1 MAWRDALDALM
12 VPGAAWADLFREE
25 TTTTVVGLEDGR
37 IDRAV
42 TGRESG
48 VGLRIVAGGRT
59 YHAHTNDLDPGAL
72 WPARRLRAGRRGGRR
87 SGRVPLRIRHRG
99 GRELHRGRCAGSRAG
114 RHDRT
119 RSGWPTGWPGEWT
132 HGSGRCRSP
141 WPNASQRVSIASPA
155 GEIEGTRRD
164 AVMAVSAIA
173 GDGAALERGYETAG
187 GAGGRVM
194 LDAGTAERL
203 ALSAAERA
211 VRSLGARPAPAGR
224 MPVILSAAAGGTMV
238 HEAIGHGLE
247 NDLAGQ
253 GFSVYTGRIGQQV
266 ASPLVSVVDDP
277 TLPGK
282 RGSYAFDDEGVAAR
296 RNLLVDQG
304 VLRGFISD
312 ILSADRWG
320 GATTGNGRR
329 QSFRHLPI
337 PRMSNT
343 MILPGEHDP
352 AAILADTPAGLFV
365 VRMGGGQV
373 NTVNGDFVF
382 EVSEGYLIDRGRMG
396 EPVRGALLIG
406 NGPEVL
412 RVDRPGRVGPG
423 LGYRHLRQ
431 GRPGRAG
438 GRRPADAAHPR
449 ADRRR
454 ARPVIG
460 AGSCR
465 FPPPRGARQQAARHV
480 GVPRKRHP
488 ARLLDCMGK
497 SVYRKDSRE
506 LP

>member
-1 MAWRDALDALM
+1 MAWRDALEVLM

-25 TTTTVVGLEDGR
+25 TTTTVIALEAGR

-59 YHAHTNDLDPGAL
+59 CHAHTNDPDPGAVM
-72 WPARRLRAGRRGGRR
+72 RLASGLASEAAGGKDT
-87 SGRVPLRIRHRG
+87 PLRIDTGRPNSTGGGAPRAEMAATVELIRLADRLARG
-99 GRELHRGRCAGSRAG
+99 VDSRIRQVSVTVAERES
-114 RHDRT
+114 
-119 RSGWPTGWPGEWT
+119 
-132 HGSGRCRSP
+132 
-141 WPNASQRVSIASPA
+141 RVSIASPA
-155 GEIEGTRRD
+155 GEVEGLRRD
-164 AVMAVSAIA
+164 TVMAVSAIA
-173 GDGAALERGYETAG
+173 GDGTVLERGYETAG
-187 GAGGRVM
+187 GSTGASM

-203 ALSAAERA
+203 ALAAAERV

-277 TLPGK
+277 SLPGM
-282 RGSYAFDDEGVAAR
+282 RGSYDFDDEGVASR
-296 RNLLVDQG
+296 RNLLVDRG
-304 VLRGFISD
+304 VLRCFISD

-329 QSFRHLPI
+329 QSYRHLPI

-343 MILPGEHDP
+343 MILPGEDDP
-352 AAILADTPAGLFV
+352 AAILADTPTGLFV

-382 EVSEGYLIDRGRMG
+382 EVSEGYLIDRGTIG
-396 EPVRGALLIG
+396 APVRGALLMG

-412 RVDRPGRVGPG
+412 RSIDRVGSDLGWGIGTCGKDGQGVPVADAQPTLRIPELTVGGRV
-423 LGYRHLRQ
+423 Q
-431 GRPGRAG
+431 
-438 GRRPADAAHPR
+438 
-449 ADRRR
+449 
-454 ARPVIG
+454 
-460 AGSCR
+460 
-465 FPPPRGARQQAARHV
+465 
-480 GVPRKRHP
+480 
-488 ARLLDCMGK
+488 
-497 SVYRKDSRE
+497 
-506 LP
+506 

>member
-1 MAWRDALDALM
+1 MAWRDLLDTLM
-12 VPGAAWADLFREE
+12 VPGAAWADLYREE
-25 TTTTVVGLEDGR
+25 SVSTVVGLEDGR

-48 VGLRIVAGGRT
+48 VGLRIIADNRT
-59 YHAHTNDLDPGAL
+59 YHGHTANLDLDTLGRLAASL
-72 WPARRLRAGRRGGRR
+72 AAEAVGGQGEARRIDPGQPGTVTEGAPRGELAAMIELARLADRVARR
-87 SGRVPLRIRHRG
+87 VAPRIRQVSVTLSER
-99 GRELHRGRCAGSRAG
+99 LS
-114 RHDRT
+114 T
-119 RSGWPTGWPGEWT
+119 
-132 HGSGRCRSP
+132 
-141 WPNASQRVSIASPA
+141 VSIASPA
-155 GEIEGTRRD
+155 GGIEGARCD

-187 GAGGRVM
+187 GAGGAGM
-194 LDAGTAERL
+194 FDPGTAERL

-211 VRSLGARPAPAGR
+211 VRSLDAQPAPAGR

-266 ASPLVSVVDDP
+266 ASKLVSVVDDP
-277 TLPGK
+277 TVPGK

-296 RNLLVDQG
+296 RNLLVDRG

-343 MILPGEHDP
+343 MILPGEDDP
-352 AAILADTPAGLFV
+352 EAILADTPAGLYV

-382 EVSEGYLIDRGRMG
+382 EVSEGYLIDRGRVGM
-396 EPVRGALLIG
+396 PVRGALLMG

-412 RVDRPGRVGPG
+412 RSIDRVGSDLGWGIGTCGKDGQGVPVADAQPTLRIPSLTVGGRV
-423 LGYRHLRQ
+423 Q
-431 GRPGRAG
+431 
-438 GRRPADAAHPR
+438 
-449 ADRRR
+449 
-454 ARPVIG
+454 
-460 AGSCR
+460 
-465 FPPPRGARQQAARHV
+465 
-480 GVPRKRHP
+480 
-488 ARLLDCMGK
+488 
-497 SVYRKDSRE
+497 
-506 LP
+506 